1 MRVLIFGGSG
11 LVGSQFI
18 EINKD
23 RVNIHSPDISET
35 DILNKNEVLKA
46 AADFKADF
54 IINFAA
60 FTDVQEA
67 QQQKDD
73 EGGSCYQVNVTGAKN
88 IAQVCKEFD
97 IRLIHISTDY
107 VFDGNKPAA
116 AYKEEDSPNPL
127 NWYGKTKY
135 LAEKVVQDS
144 GCTFV
149 IVRISMPFSS
159 HYDLKVDVARF
170 FLGQLR
176 KNLEI
181 KAITDQKVT
190 PVFVD
195 DVANAL
201 YEIIKKDVSG
211 IYHVVS
217 TGWMSPFE
225 FSQLIAQAFNLDE
238 ELIKPITLDE
248 YNQDKKAKL
257 LRYSWLDCSKFVG
270 EFGNDILHSVKE
282 SINLFKK
289 KIDLKTNN

>member
-1 MRVLIFGGSG
+1 MRILIFGGSG
-11 LVGSQFI
+11 LVGSRFI

-23 RVNIHSPDISET
+23 RVNIHSPDISKT
-35 DILNKNEVLKA
+35 NILNRNEVLKE
-46 AADFKADF
+46 AADFRADF

-60 FTDVQEA
+60 FTDVQGAE
-67 QQQKDD
+67 QQKDD
-73 EGGSCYQVNVTGAKN
+73 ESGSCYQINVTGANN

-97 IRLIHISTDY
+97 IKLIHISTDY
-107 VFDGNKPAA
+107 IFDGNKPAA

-135 LAEKVVQDS
+135 LGEQSVQES
-144 GCTFV
+144 GSQYA
-149 IVRISMPFSS
+149 IVRISMPFSP
-159 HYDLKVDVARF
+159 HYGLKVDIARF

-176 KNLEI
+176 KKFEI

-217 TGWMSPFE
+217 TSWTSLFE

-238 ELIKPITLDE
+238 GLIKPITLDE